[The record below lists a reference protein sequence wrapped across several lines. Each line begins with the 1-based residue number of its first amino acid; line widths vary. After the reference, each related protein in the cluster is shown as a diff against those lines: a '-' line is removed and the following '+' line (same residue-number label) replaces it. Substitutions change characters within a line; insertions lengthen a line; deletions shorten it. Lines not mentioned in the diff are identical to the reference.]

1 MHQIQVEQLAFDPW
15 EFKVTLQEDE
25 EVVGE
30 YLVTMSD
37 DEYERYGHDAEPDE
51 VVKGTFGFLLSRE
64 DPEMVQE
71 QFKLSE
77 VEKNFP
83 EYPDDLPDYL

>member
-1 MHQIQVEQLAFDPW
+1 MHEIVVDQLSFDPW
-15 EFKVTLQEDE
+15 EFKVTLREDGE
-25 EVVGE
+25 IVGE
-30 YLVTMSD
+30 YMVAMSD
-37 DEYERYGHDAEPDE
+37 EEYERYGNDAEPEE
-51 VVKGTFGFLLSRE
+51 VIKGTFNFLLAHE

-77 VEKNFP
+77 VERHFP